1 VRIAPLLALALF
13 SATAQGAADTEVDR
27 TVAARIDGDRSG
39 VCLIALRI
47 VGQPGGSMFSGK
59 RVE

>member
-1 VRIAPLLALALF
+1 VRVAPLLALVLF
-13 SATAQGAADTEVDR
+13 SAAAYGAPLAEVDR
-27 TVAARIDGDRSG
+27 VVAARIDVDRSG

-47 VGQPGGSMFSGK
+47 VGQPGGGMFSDK